1 MAQLLYSA
9 KDGQGKAVQGF
20 VEAASVLEARRQLQ
34 SQGLTEVVLHQDA
47 VVSTDPRSLAGLG
60 PEQQRELARLSIA
73 TMRQPGLAP
82 LLRHVAQSN
91 RWWIALDLGLMA
103 WGIATSNRWL
113 LAGGAAL
120 AMLPFASATWQY
132 RHGDRYNALLKAFA
146 MGDWKQVRAL
156 AQKLRD
162 VSRGVQNM
170 EFDLDLR
177 LATIRARAGQ
187 LREALSDIEPWR
199 ARVATPGTFENR
211 VAAIYA
217 AAGDR
222 AGFVRLMSESH
233 AKAPQE
239 PSRVLDHAL
248 AQARFGDAEAAD
260 RLLRELDPTLLP
272 PHAQAFV
279 AWARGLVQLRQ
290 QQPGA
295 LDQLGQAV
303 AEFLKLAAQPAAW
316 PALALSTC
324 DHAIALAMAG
334 RKDEARQELAQVWSI
349 VRAHGDTALMR
360 LLQTEGL
367 EPH

>member
-20 VEAASVLEARRQLQ
+20 VDAGSVLEARQQLIA
-34 SQGLTEVVLHQDA
+34 QGLTEVVMHQDTT
-47 VVSTDPRSLAGLG
+47 VPTDPRSLAGLG

-82 LLRHVAQSN
+82 LLRHVAETN
-91 RWWIALDLGLMA
+91 RWWLAVDLGLVA
-103 WGIATSNRWL
+103 WGVARSNPWL
-113 LAGGAAL
+113 MASGAAL
-120 AMLPFASATWQY
+120 ALFPFAMTAWQY

-146 MGDWKQVRAL
+146 TGDWKQVRAL
-156 AQKLRD
+156 AQKLRE

-177 LATIRARAGQ
+177 LAAIRARAGQ
-187 LREALSDIEPWR
+187 LREALADVEPWR

-211 VAAIYA
+211 VAAVYA

-222 AGFVRLMSESH
+222 AGFVRLMAESH
-233 AKAPQE
+233 DKAPQE
-239 PSRVLDHAL
+239 PARVLDHAL
-248 AQARFGDAEAAD
+248 AQARFGDVELAA
-260 RLLRELDPTLLP
+260 RLLRELDPALLP

-279 AWARGLVQLRQ
+279 AWTSGMVQLRQ

-316 PALALSTC
+316 PALAFCTC

-334 RKDEARQELAQVWSI
+334 RKDEACQQVAQVWPI
-349 VRAHGDTALMR
+349 VRAHADAPLLR

>member
-9 KDGQGKAVQGF
+9 KDREGKPVQGF
-20 VEAASVLEARRQLQ
+20 VEAASVLQARQQLQ
-34 SQGLTEVVLHQDA
+34 AQGLTDVVLHQDTT
-47 VVSTDPRSLAGLG
+47 VSTDPRSLAGLG
-60 PEQQRELARLSIA
+60 PEQQRELARLSLA
-73 TMRQPGLAP
+73 TIGQPGLAP
-82 LLRHVAQSN
+82 LLRHVAGAN
-91 RWWIALDLGLMA
+91 RWWIAFDLGLMA
-103 WGIATSNRWL
+103 WGIATANGWL
-113 LAGGAAL
+113 MAGGAVLAL
-120 AMLPFASATWQY
+120 LPFAMAAWQY

-146 MGDWKQVRAL
+146 LGDWKQVRAL
-156 AQKLRD
+156 AQKLRE
-162 VSRGVQNM
+162 VSGGVQNM

-177 LATIRARAGQ
+177 LAAVRARAGQ
-187 LREALSDIEPWR
+187 LSEALADVEPWR

-211 VAAIYA
+211 VAAIHA

-222 AGFVRLMSESH
+222 AGFVRLMAESH

-239 PSRVLDHAL
+239 PARALDHAL
-248 AQARFGDAEAAD
+248 AEARFGDAAVAA
-260 RLLRELDPTLLP
+260 RLLGEVDPTLLP

-295 LDQLGQAV
+295 LDQLAQAV

-316 PALALSTC
+316 PALAFSTC

-334 RKDEARQELAQVWSI
+334 RKDEARQELAQVWPI
-349 VRAHGDTALMR
+349 VRAHGDTALLR

>member
-9 KDGQGKAVQGF
+9 KDGQGKPVQGF
-20 VEAASVLEARRQLQ
+20 VEAVTTLEARQQLQ
-34 SQGLTEVVLHQDA
+34 TQGLTDVVLHQDTT
-47 VVSTDPRSLAGLG
+47 VSTDPRSLAGLG
-60 PEQQRELARLSIA
+60 PEQLRELARLSIA
-73 TMRQPGLAP
+73 TMQRPGLAP
-82 LLRHVAQSN
+82 LLKHVAASN
-91 RWWIALDLGLMA
+91 RWWIAFDLGLVA

-113 LAGGAAL
+113 MAGGAVLAL
-120 AMLPFASATWQY
+120 LPFALAAWQS

-146 MGDWKQVRAL
+146 LGDWKHVRTL
-156 AQKLRD
+156 AQQLRE

-177 LATIRARAGQ
+177 LAAVRARAGQ
-187 LREALSDIEPWR
+187 LREALADVEPWR

-211 VAAIYA
+211 IAAIHA

-222 AGFVRLMSESH
+222 AGFVRLMAESH

-239 PSRVLDHAL
+239 PARALDHAL
-248 AQARFGDAEAAD
+248 AQARFGDVEIAD
-260 RLLRELDPTLLP
+260 RLLREIDATLLP

-279 AWARGLVQLRQ
+279 AWTRGLVQLRQ
-290 QQPGA
+290 QQAGA

-316 PALALSTC
+316 PALAFSTC

-334 RKDEARQELAQVWSI
+334 RKDEARQELAQVWPI
-349 VRAHGDTALMR
+349 VRAHGDTPLLR